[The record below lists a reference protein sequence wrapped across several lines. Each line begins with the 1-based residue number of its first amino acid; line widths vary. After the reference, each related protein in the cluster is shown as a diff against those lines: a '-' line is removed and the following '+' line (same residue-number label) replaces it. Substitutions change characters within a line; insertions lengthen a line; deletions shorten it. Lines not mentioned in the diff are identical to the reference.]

1 MENWVEINYYS
12 RGTHNT
18 NNPIKSKI
26 SMLTSGWCNYSD
38 AYILGSGTIEIPN
51 KGGAAAAA
59 PNNRKN
65 MTIKICAAFTDYVS
79 AINNT
84 QRDHA
89 KGNDVVMPIHNLV
102 ECSDNYLKTI
112 GWLWK
117 YYRDESFSDANGNIA
132 DFPVDNQCLVSI

>member
-1 MENWVEINYYS
+1 MENWVEINDYS

-18 NNPIKSKI
+18 NNQIKFKI
-26 SMLTSGWCNYSD
+26 SMLTSSLCNYSD
-38 AYILGSGTIEIPN
+38 AYILGSGTTEIPN
-51 KGGAAAAA
+51 KGAAAAA

-65 MTIKICAAFTDYVS
+65 MTIKICAAFTDWVS

-89 KGNDVVMPIHNLV
+89 KDNDVVMPIRNLV

-112 GWLWK
+112 GWLWQ
-117 YYRDESFSDANGNIA
+117 YYRDEPFSDANGSIA
-132 DFPVDNQCLVSI
+132 DFPADNQCFV